1 MAEYLVRSEDL
12 TMVANA
18 IRTKGG
24 TDAQLAF
31 PGGFT
36 AAIQSI
42 SSGGGLTVNGTN
54 LHNVLTDTANCYLE
68 KGVETAYNGWQTTD
82 YIPIEA
88 GVVYAFF
95 DTPNAQIS
103 GEYCAKYNATKEYI
117 ENFGNRTS
125 ISANSQNFAGLWMS
139 DVDGF
144 IRFSGQGNTILG
156 FAMHKCEGTVNFKEV
171 TA

>member
-12 TMVANA
+12 TTVADA

-42 SSGGGLTVNGTN
+42 SSGGGLTVSGTN
-54 LHNVLTDTANCYLE
+54 LHDVSTDTKNYYLE
-68 KGVETAYNGWQTTD
+68 KGVETAYNNWDTTD

-95 DTPNAQIS
+95 DTPNAQIM

-144 IRFSGQGNTILG
+144 IRFSGQSSTILG
-156 FAMHKCEGTVNFKEV
+156 FAMHKCEGTVNFEEV
-171 TA
+171 M

>member
-12 TMVANA
+12 TTVADA

-42 SSGGGLTVNGTN
+42 SSGGGLTVSGTN
-54 LHNVLTDTANCYLE
+54 LHDVSTDTKNYYLE
-68 KGVETAYNGWQTTD
+68 KGVETAYNSWDTTD

-95 DTPNAQIS
+95 DTPNAQIM

-117 ENFGNRTS
+117 KNFGNT
-125 ISANSQNFAGLWMS
+125 ISANSQNFAGVWMS

-144 IRFSGQGNTILG
+144 IRFSGRSDTISG
-156 FAMHKCEGTVNFKEV
+156 FAMHKCEGTVNFEEV
-171 TA
+171 T